1 QFLLQVRADERAGA
15 HAVHVHASG
24 PDHGPDDGTQ
34 LLDVEGGAGL
44 LHRSRIG
51 IGDLLHHGRKG
62 VVRVAAA
69 GQLFHGGGASPSD
82 LSDLGGQGQS
92 QLAVAAEVDGATK
105 AYDGRLGS
113 GAVLGELGDGGGR
126 GPFGVVDD
134 PLSDTVLSGCKRR
147 KKGADPKDR
156 GRNGRGGCLG
166 PVRAVFRW
174 LRDVRHGGKF
184 LSVVLKSQRGDGKKS
199 GESRIPR
206 DASGSKCFARG
217 GVVPV
222 QGFSSVGR
230 AEAGECSWCA
240 GTHPWTGRS
249 LCRVSSPK

>member
-1 QFLLQVRADERAGA
+1 
-15 HAVHVHASG
+15 
-24 PDHGPDDGTQ
+24 
-34 LLDVEGGAGL
+34 
-44 LHRSRIG
+44 
-51 IGDLLHHGRKG
+51 
-62 VVRVAAA
+62 
-69 GQLFHGGGASPSD
+69 
-82 LSDLGGQGQS
+82 GGQGQS

-113 GAVLGELGDGGGR
+113 GAVRGELGDGGGR

-134 PLSDTVLSGCKRR
+134 PLSDTVLSGCKSR

-230 AEAGECSWCA
+230 AEAGEVLLVRRNTSV
-240 GTHPWTGRS
+240 GRS
-249 LCRVSSPK
+249 IAALRIDSQVGAGRGRGKVSAEPGPPSPGAGGTPYSRPGPSFCGGMARRSKVRPTVARGVELCCKNRLIFVEGSSGLMG